1 MRRKKH
7 LFWLAAV
14 GLFVVVGVAAATQPH
29 PQTTDVSA
37 AFTAD
42 QVRSHSRTCTQDG
55 NTFRI
60 TNAVWRGTATSAEP
74 RLAGALV
81 ISTRTVL
88 NETTGDGWFS
98 GTWRSKAP
106 ASMKPG
112 KGGRPHANARLSGV
126 IDNGNHLDGLATG
139 QAWAPWA
146 RLLGNMSATVIGNT
160 VSGELGANAP
170 VAPDN
175 SALLFRGG
183 C

>member
-1 MRRKKH
+1 M
-7 LFWLAAV
+7 L
-14 GLFVVVGVAAATQPH
+14 
-29 PQTTDVSA
+29 S
-37 AFTAD
+37 
-42 QVRSHSRTCTQDG
+42 G
-55 NTFRI
+55 N
-60 TNAVWRGTATSAEP
+60 V
-74 RLAGALV
+74 V

-106 ASMKPG
+106 AGMHPG

-146 RLLGNMSATVIGNT
+146 RLLGNLSATVIGNT

-175 SALLFRGG
+175 SALLYRGG

>member
-14 GLFVVVGVAAATQPH
+14 GLFVLVGVAAATQPH
-29 PQTTDVSA
+29 PQTADVSA

-42 QVRSHSRTCTQDG
+42 QVRSHSRTCTEGG

-74 RLAGALV
+74 RLAGNLV
-81 ISTRTVL
+81 ISTRSVL
-88 NETTGDGWFS
+88 NETTGDGWVT
-98 GTWRSKAP
+98 GTWRTKATP
-106 ASMKPG
+106 SMKPG
-112 KGGRPHANARLSGV
+112 KGGRPRSNARLSGV
-126 IDNGNHLDGLATG
+126 IDNANHLDGLATG
-139 QAWAPWA
+139 KAYAPWA
-146 RLLGNMSATVIGNT
+146 RLLGNFSATVIGNT
-160 VSGELGANAP
+160 LSGELGANAP

-175 SALLFRGG
+175 SALLYRGG